1 MGRYK
6 PTDLARLG
14 PDAQKQIRLTLLA
27 ATMQELEQQ
36 RRSKYGNVVT
46 EVDGRKFDS
55 KAEAARYGELK
66 LLQRSGR
73 ITELVCQPEFP
84 ITVHG
89 VTVAKYIADFEYRDQ
104 DGKRI
109 IEDVKSSA
117 TAKNPCYRLK
127 RKLVEVIHRI
137 TVTEVMA

>member
-1 MGRYK
+1 MIRYK

-27 ATMQELEQQ
+27 ATMQELEAK
-36 RRSKYGNVVT
+36 RRTKYGNVVT

-55 KAEAARYGELK
+55 KAEAEHYAELK

-84 ITVHG
+84 ITVNG
-89 VTVAKYIADFEYRDQ
+89 ITVAKYIADFEYRDQ
-104 DGKRI
+104 DGNRI
-109 IEDVKSSA
+109 IVDVKSAA

-127 RKLVEVIHRI
+127 RKLVEVIHGI